1 MIYYFLFK
9 AFDYDAFAVG
19 SKGDDVFCKRKDSP
33 ADEDCPVAWQ
43 VEDLRL
49 KKSLPTIAVL
59 RDVMWGGVLV
69 NTNGRVY
76 GTTVRPG

>member
-1 MIYYFLFK
+1 MTLSQL
-9 AFDYDAFAVG
+9 DP
-19 SKGDDVFCKRKDSP
+19 KGDDVFCKRKDSP

-59 RDVMWGGVLV
+59 S
-69 NTNGRVY
+69 GRHV
-76 GTTVRPG
+76 GRGI